1 MVRSNPVRTFVA
13 CVGLCLLSKT
23 AAVAFGPVP
32 FAKGVPAP
40 SCPEYLIG
48 EIDGCYYYATSDCRG
63 LTGYGQSN
71 QLIPLPQ
78 CSEGSC
84 GRTVST
90 PGGELDPPDEIPQG
104 EIDGWITAINETRAL
119 LAKEIAIRT
128 SSDSRLSDLKALVAK
143 ADATIAVLRSG
154 AAAPTKFTANSDF
167 NREYGDFK
175 KDTARVEFA
184 EGYSTKISIEDRPP
198 RRAVESQ
205 QLQTQNPKGLAQ
217 SAPASLLKSA
227 DEITWNTSVIATH
240 NAKSTLPA
248 FTMAKAEKDEIVTVE
263 IAAGQ
268 LAYFQCFR
276 ITVKKTAS
284 SPTETLFVGVQVSAS
299 NKAKTGR
306 FSERGNY
313 AHRITNSRGTPFLV
327 NSYDDLGAK

>member
-1 MVRSNPVRTFVA
+1 MHSDQ
-13 CVGLCLLSKT
+13 LHLEQ
-23 AAVAFGPVP
+23 
-32 FAKGVPAP
+32 GVPAP

-71 QLIPLPQ
+71 QLIPVPQ
-78 CSEGSC
+78 CSDGAC
-84 GRTVST
+84 GQTVST
-90 PGGELDPPDEIPQG
+90 PGGEPDPPDEIPQA
-104 EIDGWITAINETRAL
+104 EIDGWISAINETRAL
-119 LAKEIAIRT
+119 LAKEVAIRST
-128 SSDSRLSDLKALVAK
+128 NDSRLPDLKALVAK
-143 ADATIAVLRSG
+143 ADSTIAVLRSG
-154 AAAPTKFTANSDF
+154 ANGPTKFTANSDF

-175 KDTARVEFA
+175 KDTARVGLA
-184 EGYSTKISIEDRPP
+184 EGYTTKISIEDRPL
-198 RRAVESQ
+198 RRAIDRQ
-205 QLQTQNPKGLAQ
+205 QLQEKTPKGLAQ
-217 SAPASLLKSA
+217 SAPSTLLKSA
-227 DEITWNTSVIATH
+227 DEITFNSSAIAAH
-240 NAKSTLPA
+240 NSRSTLPA
-248 FTMAKAEKDEIVTVE
+248 FTMAKAEKDEIVSVE

-284 SPTETLFVGVQVSAS
+284 APTETLLVGVQVSAS